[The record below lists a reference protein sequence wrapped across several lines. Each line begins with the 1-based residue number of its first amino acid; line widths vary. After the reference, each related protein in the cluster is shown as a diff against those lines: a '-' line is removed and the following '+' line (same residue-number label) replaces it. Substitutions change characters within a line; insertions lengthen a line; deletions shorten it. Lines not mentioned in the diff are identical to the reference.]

1 MTNEHSCT
9 CKECT
14 SKGASND
21 NETLHKEELFRMI
34 QQNEETR
41 FEDAQASL
49 FRRLDNDTRLAVFRW
64 SCIYKELLGESDEQ
78 TT

>member
-1 MTNEHSCT
+1 
-9 CKECT
+9 
-14 SKGASND
+14 
-21 NETLHKEELFRMI
+21 MI

-64 SCIYKELLGESDEQ
+64 SYIYKELLGESDEQ